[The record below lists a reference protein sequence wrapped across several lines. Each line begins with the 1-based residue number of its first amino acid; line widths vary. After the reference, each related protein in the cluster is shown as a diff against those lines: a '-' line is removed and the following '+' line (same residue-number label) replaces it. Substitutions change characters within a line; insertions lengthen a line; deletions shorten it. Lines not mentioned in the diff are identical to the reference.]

1 MIKHIKSTSNE
12 LVSLRLGQNTKYS
25 QWKGPQ
31 PYRVRT
37 KDLESENMHSLQAL
51 FTTLWSIWNYR
62 NWVTHEEKTPNPLEV
77 ILTVQSLICRYKE
90 AFSNYAITSHRSTD
104 QKICD
109 QKIRGPWQ
117 LIIKI
122 VGVKQKRLNRAG
134 TTYEA
139 KSTNGDTIMQGV
151 SSCTAKPV
159 LVTIQKAMLDVAI
172 KARNLGYTHFLF
184 LSDSRRVV

>member
-1 MIKHIKSTSNE
+1 MIKHIKSTSHE

-51 FTTLWSIWNYR
+51 FTTLWSIWNHR
-62 NWVTHEEKTPNPLEV
+62 NWVTHEGKTPNPLEV

-122 VGVKQKRLNRAG
+122 VGVKQKRLNKAG
-134 TTYEA
+134 TAYEA
-139 KSTNGDTIMQGV
+139 KSTNGDTIM
-151 SSCTAKPV
+151 
-159 LVTIQKAMLDVAI
+159 
-172 KARNLGYTHFLF
+172 
-184 LSDSRRVV
+184 